1 MGRATLAAS
10 REPKTIQAQ
19 YPCGVA
25 RVRQGVGLCCAGGAS
40 LSAGDCNC
48 EVLMDT
54 YLEILEMIRQE
65 HAELAFDGEIMYAD
79 EGESRLIVFN
89 RDAPLYSRAN
99 SLAMTAH

>member
-1 MGRATLAAS
+1 
-10 REPKTIQAQ
+10 
-19 YPCGVA
+19 
-25 RVRQGVGLCCAGGAS
+25 
-40 LSAGDCNC
+40 
-48 EVLMDT
+48 MDT